1 MARRAGGTL
10 AKVDL
15 DRRTEI
21 GRAGDMM
28 NRSRTGTSRALRFGA
43 VASIALSLGLAGEAG
58 AWSLEE
64 AAAPYKGATIRTIGE
79 SLPPLEAMEKLKH
92 KFEERTGIKV
102 VIEQYEHSEAVN
114 KVMLDLNSRRGRYD
128 FILQPHREL
137 GRFVANGHLAPIEQF
152 MNDPKLRDPDFKP
165 EEVLYQGLWKEISW
179 YEGKAYGFPF
189 TALTMYLWYRA
200 DLLED
205 PEEQA
210 GFKAKYGYDMQVP
223 ATWDQYRDLAEWFT
237 RPDQGFYGTAIQGKR
252 HEALWYE
259 WLNFLYSF
267 GGDMMDAKSGSE
279 CGPII
284 VNSPEAVASLD
295 YYKGLVKYS
304 PSDTLNYFWD
314 DVMVAMQQGKAFEM
328 IMWNDA
334 TYAVEDPSQSTVSGK
349 MGFGQDGLRP
359 RAPGQGRQGRSSR
372 GLDLPDPGPCQEQGG
387 GLPVHPVD
395 DGIRPA
401 ARAAHERRR
410 LVASRRLCPPLGP
423 EDHLLQGVDGHQR
436 GGDRQADD
444 PRVARDHGDPGARAE
459 QRAGRQ
465 QVIQAGARRCG
476 ARDEQAARGL
486 RAVAI
491 PGKVTRTDIS
501 TGGQYR

>member
-1 MARRAGGTL
+1 M
-10 AKVDL
+10 
-15 DRRTEI
+15 I
-21 GRAGDMM
+21 
-28 NRSRTGTSRALRFGA
+28 NRSRTGTGTALRFGA
-43 VASIALSLGLAGEAG
+43 AVGGIALTLGFAAEAM

-64 AAAPYKGATIRTIGE
+64 AAAPYKGTTIRTIGE
-79 SLPPLEAMEKLKH
+79 SLPPLEAMGKLKH

-165 EEVLYQGLWKEISW
+165 EQVLYQGLWKEISW
-179 YEGKAYGFPF
+179 YEGKAYGYPF
-189 TALTMYLWYRA
+189 TALTMYLWYRK
-200 DLLED
+200 DLLAD

-237 RPDQGFYGTAIQGKR
+237 RPDEGFYGTAIQGKR

-349 MGFGQDGLRP
+349 MGFGLVPQGEGGKV
-359 RAPGQGRQGRSSR
+359 GQVEGWTYLIPAYAKNKEAAFLFIQWMMEFDQQLEQHMNGGASSR
-372 GLDLPDPGPCQEQGG
+372 PD
-387 GLPVHPVD
+387 VYAHPDVQK
-395 DGIRPA
+395 ITYSK
-401 ARAAHERRR
+401 
-410 LVASRRLCPPLGP
+410 ASM
-423 EDHLLQGVDGHQR
+423 DTN
-436 GGDRQADD
+436 
-444 PRVARDHGDPGARAE
+444 
-459 QRAGRQ
+459 
-465 QVIQAGARRCG
+465 
-476 ARDEQAARGL
+476 
-486 RAVAI
+486 AVAI
-491 PGKVTRTDIS
+491 AKPTIPESPEITEILVLELSNALAGNKTSQQALDDAALAMNKLLGDCAPLKYPVK
-501 TGGQYR
+501 